1 MMLSENPDFE
11 EFSGRQHLDLSESQ
25 QHKQFDLKMGDIRN
39 ISKQIKSFK
48 NWADWADWADKDDWA
63 VGVGDVHFS

>member
-1 MMLSENPDFE
+1 
-11 EFSGRQHLDLSESQ
+11 
-25 QHKQFDLKMGDIRN
+25 MGDIRN

-48 NWADWADWADKDDWA
+48 NWADWADKDDWA